1 MAANDMFTYGDT
13 ETEGNLAWRET
24 LIRKTQLWKIWDEHY
39 LFYTIMLMSFRS
51 TWRTTLSGVDSTDNI
66 RLILDNFDRLF
77 RSMNYEKRREMCRHN
92 GRIWDRSYEGDINIT
107 DHSELVYKLYAR
119 KQGSYFVNKVYPNLD
134 IDFLDAS
141 VIDKAKKMAVSRN
154 KNHVWEN
161 MSNEELLRSAN
172 LILTDP
178 ETKREGITLAA
189 ILLFGKDNSIMSVL
203 PQHKTDA
210 IFRVENKDR

>member
-141 VIDKAKKMAVSRN
+141 VIDKAKKMAVFRN

-161 MSNEELLRSAN
+161 MSNEELLRSTN